1 MMDREEPL
9 ADDRAEVDAVA
20 AAQADPSRFAALY
33 ERNFETVYAYVARR
47 ASSRAEAEDVT
58 STVFH
63 NALAN
68 IGRFEWRG
76 VPFVAWLLRIAANEL
91 ADQRA
96 QPTTPLSDEVGVDSA
111 ELEAIEW
118 RADLSRRVRDLPG
131 DQRRVISLRFA
142 EGRSIR
148 EVAEALGRSE
158 GAVKQ
163 LQVRAL
169 RTLRTQLGGVHV

>member
-1 MMDREEPL
+1 MTPNEPL
-9 ADDRAEVDAVA
+9 PGDRPEADAVA
-20 AAQADPSRFAALY
+20 AAQADPGRFGALY

-47 ASSRAEAEDVT
+47 ASSRAETEDVT
-58 STVFH
+58 ATVFH
-63 NALAN
+63 KALAN

-91 ADQRA
+91 ADRRPE
-96 QPTTPLSDEVGVDSA
+96 PTTSLSDELGVESA

-118 RADLSRRVRDLPG
+118 RADLFRGVRDLPD
-131 DQRRVISLRFA
+131 DQRRVIVLRFT

-148 EVAEALGRSE
+148 EAAEALGRSE

-169 RTLRTQLGGVHV
+169 RTLRSQLGGIHV